1 MNKRQR
7 KKQRLKALTNLFFQI
22 NAKAVKEGR
31 MEPITRKQAES
42 FARGYIA
49 AKEKKERAVI
59 ALRTELRKSIARIAL
74 GLRERINEERDDR

>member
-7 KKQRLKALTNLFFQI
+7 KKQRLKALTNIFFQI
-22 NAKAVKEGR
+22 NAKAVEEGR
-31 MEPITRKQAES
+31 MKPVTRKRAES
-42 FARGYIA
+42 VARGYIA

-59 ALRTELRKSIARIAL
+59 ALRAELRKSIARIAL